1 MKFRGR
7 NIFADVEKIKHVT
20 VSLKIAHSIHEYGW
34 FCTIGSRGYSPI
46 NVPVTTVID
55 INCWFIFQTMLILT
69 EKGLLTKNDIEKL
82 VLKLDE
88 ESFIVAINLPLHGFL
103 QPKMQASTDFCM

>member
-1 MKFRGR
+1 M
-7 NIFADVEKIKHVT
+7 
-20 VSLKIAHSIHEYGW
+20 
-34 FCTIGSRGYSPI
+34 
-46 NVPVTTVID
+46 TTVID

-88 ESFIVAINLPLHGFL
+88 ESCIFAINLPLHGFL
-103 QPKMQASTDFCM
+103 QPKMQASKDFYVRCNLDALSRHIN